1 MLLGVVA
8 RARSDVPEPPPP
20 PTPPYVD
27 PVIAQTSAAGVNPP
41 TFSVTA
47 ADIQVGW
54 YCQLD
59 FTTNG
64 AAPDGTPDGSP
75 IQLTSD
81 MALGASLDWG
91 TGPFSGG
98 ATIKW
103 RLRYGP
109 ASSGVDWS
117 NWSNT
122 LTDTMA

>member
-1 MLLGVVA
+1 MHM
-8 RARSDVPEPPPP
+8 
-20 PTPPYVD
+20 
-27 PVIAQTSAAGVNPP
+27 
-41 TFSVTA
+41 
-47 ADIQVGW
+47 QVGW
-54 YCQLD
+54 YYQLD

-81 MALGASLDWG
+81 MALGAPLDWG

-109 ASSGVDWS
+109 TTGGGWS

>member
-1 MLLGVVA
+1 MLFGVVA
-8 RARSDVPEPPPP
+8 RARSGAPQPPPP
-20 PTPPYVD
+20 PTHPYVD
-27 PVIAQTSAAGVNPP
+27 PVIALTSASGTNPP
-41 TFSVTA
+41 AFSVTA

-54 YCQLD
+54 FYQLD

-75 IQLTSD
+75 IELTSN
-81 MALGASLDWG
+81 MALGDPLDWG
-91 TGPFSGG
+91 TGPFSSG

-109 ASSGVDWS
+109 TSSGAWS